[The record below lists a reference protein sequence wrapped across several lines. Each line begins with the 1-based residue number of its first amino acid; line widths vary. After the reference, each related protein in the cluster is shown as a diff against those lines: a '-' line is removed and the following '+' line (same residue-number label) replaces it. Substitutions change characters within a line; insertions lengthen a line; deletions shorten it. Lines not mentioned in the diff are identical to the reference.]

1 MKKNNFKI
9 VKIDKSKNLFNYEK
23 KILINELIL
32 DLKLGYYDFEKEK
45 AQKVKFSLEIDY
57 QDKKPSNDKDIKSIV
72 NYGTIVKFITKLI
85 KKKHYNFLETLA
97 EAVFDELFKDKR
109 IAKIMLKIEKLEIL
123 KQCSSVGIQI
133 TKKEVM
139 ISSEIGKEVIKKELP
154 LIPKLPGVY
163 RMLNDKGD
171 ILYVGKAKN
180 LPNRLK
186 SYVSEKNHI
195 IRTERM
201 LSQTRKLEIT
211 TTSNESEALL
221 LEANLIKKYKP
232 KFNILL
238 RDDKSFPFIF
248 IGNKD
253 KWPQIKRHR
262 GKKTK
267 KGFYFGPFASAG
279 SANWTIKMI
288 QKIFHLRV
296 CDDTVFKNRER
307 PCILYQ
313 IKRCSGPCVGYIEKN
328 EYKKTVDDAIEFVSG
343 KSRKIQKSLS
353 DQMEK
358 ASDNLD
364 FEKAGIL
371 RDRIKSL
378 NIIQSS
384 QRINEANLIE
394 ADVIAG
400 YKESGKT
407 CIQVFFYR
415 SKQNWGNQAFFPKHD
430 PDEKL
435 SDILNSFVS
444 QFYEN
449 KSVPS
454 SIILSE
460 EIKEKIL
467 IEKTL
472 SQKEEKQIDISIA
485 KKGSKLKVI
494 NQAIKN
500 AKDSLTRK
508 LYESQNNR
516 ELFDA
521 VANKFNLETN
531 INLIEVYDNSH
542 IQGTNSVG
550 ALIAYGDEGFIKK
563 RYRKFNIKIQK
574 NEQDDYGMM
583 REVLNR
589 RFKRAI
595 QEKDN
600 YLTFPDLVLIDGGKG
615 QYSVARETLNELGLH
630 DLPIVAIAKG
640 KQRNSGNETFFH
652 NGKEFKFIKNDPT
665 LFFLQRIRDESHR
678 FAISAHRAKRK
689 KGISKSLLDQIEG
702 IGSIRKRALLNH
714 FGSARAVESASLDE
728 IKSVEGVEAKVAKK
742 IYNFF
747 HE

>member
-1 MKKNNFKI
+1 
-9 VKIDKSKNLFNYEK
+9 
-23 KILINELIL
+23 
-32 DLKLGYYDFEKEK
+32 
-45 AQKVKFSLEIDY
+45 
-57 QDKKPSNDKDIKSIV
+57 
-72 NYGTIVKFITKLI
+72 
-85 KKKHYNFLETLA
+85 
-97 EAVFDELFKDKR
+97 
-109 IAKIMLKIEKLEIL
+109 
-123 KQCSSVGIQI
+123 
-133 TKKEVM
+133 M
-139 ISSEIGKEVIKKELP
+139 ISSNLGKEVIKKELP

-163 RMLNDKGD
+163 RMLNSKNE

-186 SYVSEKNHI
+186 SYVTEKNHI

-201 LSQTRKLEIT
+201 LSQTKRLEIT
-211 TTSNESEALL
+211 STSNESEALL

-248 IGNKD
+248 IGNED

-262 GKKTK
+262 GKKDK
-267 KGFYFGPFASAG
+267 KGFFFGPFASAG

-313 IKRCSGPCVGYIEKN
+313 IKRCSGPCVGYIKDSD
-328 EYKKTVDDAIEFVSG
+328 YKQDVDDAIEFVSG
-343 KSRKIQKSLS
+343 KSRRIQKNLS
-353 DQMEK
+353 NQMEK
-358 ASDNLD
+358 ASDELD
-364 FEKAGIL
+364 FEKATIL
-371 RDRIKSL
+371 RDRIKAL

-384 QRINEANLIE
+384 QRINEANLVE

-430 PDEKL
+430 PDENL
-435 SDILNSFVS
+435 SEILNSFIT

-472 SQKEEKQIDISIA
+472 SQKENKQINISVA

-494 NQAIKN
+494 EQAIKN
-500 AKDSLTRK
+500 AKDSLNRK
-508 LYESQNNR
+508 LYESQNNK
-516 ELFDA
+516 ELFES
-521 VANKFNLETN
+521 VAKKFNLETN

-542 IQGTNSVG
+542 IQGTDSVG
-550 ALIAYGDEGFIKK
+550 ALIAFGDEGFVKK
-563 RYRKFNIKIQK
+563 RYRKFNIKIKK

-583 REVLNR
+583 KEVLNR

-595 QEKDN
+595 QEKEN
-600 YLTFPDLVLIDGGKG
+600 FLSFPDLVLIDGGKG
-615 QYSVARETLNELGLH
+615 QYSTAREALNELGLH
-630 DLPIVAIAKG
+630 DLPIIAIAKG
-640 KQRNSGNETFFH
+640 KFRNSGNETFFH
-652 NGKEFKFIKNDPT
+652 NGKEYKFQKNDPT

-714 FGSARAVESASLDE
+714 FGSARGVESASLDE
-728 IKSVEGVEAKVAKK
+728 IKSVEGVEEKVAKK

>member
-1 MKKNNFKI
+1 
-9 VKIDKSKNLFNYEK
+9 
-23 KILINELIL
+23 
-32 DLKLGYYDFEKEK
+32 
-45 AQKVKFSLEIDY
+45 
-57 QDKKPSNDKDIKSIV
+57 
-72 NYGTIVKFITKLI
+72 
-85 KKKHYNFLETLA
+85 
-97 EAVFDELFKDKR
+97 
-109 IAKIMLKIEKLEIL
+109 
-123 KQCSSVGIQI
+123 
-133 TKKEVM
+133 M
-139 ISSEIGKEVIKKELP
+139 ISSDIGKEVIKKELT

-163 RMLNDKGD
+163 RMLNEKGD

-186 SYVSEKNHI
+186 SYIAEKNHI

-221 LEANLIKKYKP
+221 LEANLIKKHKP

-248 IGNKD
+248 ISNKD

-262 GKKTK
+262 GKKIGE
-267 KGFYFGPFASAG
+267 GFYFGPFASAG

-313 IKRCSGPCVGYIEKN
+313 IKRCSGPCVGYIEKE

-358 ASDNLD
+358 ASEDLD
-364 FEKAGIL
+364 FEKATIL

-430 PDEKL
+430 QDEKICN
-435 SDILNSFVS
+435 ILNSFVS

-460 EIKEKIL
+460 DIKEKIL

-472 SQKEEKQIDISIA
+472 SQKESKQINISVA

-500 AKDSLTRK
+500 AKDSLNRK

-521 VANKFNLETN
+521 VVSKFNLETN

-563 RYRKFNIKIQK
+563 RYRKFNIKNRE

-589 RFKRAI
+589 RFKRAD

-600 YLTFPDLVLIDGGKG
+600 YLSFPDLVIVDGGKG

-630 DLPIVAIAKG
+630 DIPIIAIAKG
-640 KQRNSGNETFFH
+640 KFRNSGNETFFY
-652 NGKEFKFIKNDPT
+652 NGKEFKFTKNDPT

-728 IKSVEGVEAKVAKK
+728 IKSVEGVEVKVAKK

>member
-1 MKKNNFKI
+1 
-9 VKIDKSKNLFNYEK
+9 
-23 KILINELIL
+23 
-32 DLKLGYYDFEKEK
+32 
-45 AQKVKFSLEIDY
+45 
-57 QDKKPSNDKDIKSIV
+57 
-72 NYGTIVKFITKLI
+72 
-85 KKKHYNFLETLA
+85 
-97 EAVFDELFKDKR
+97 
-109 IAKIMLKIEKLEIL
+109 
-123 KQCSSVGIQI
+123 
-133 TKKEVM
+133 M

-163 RMLNDKGD
+163 RMLNDKGE

-186 SYVSEKNHI
+186 SYIAEKNHI

-201 LSQTRKLEIT
+201 LSQTKKLEIT

-221 LEANLIKKYKP
+221 LEANLIKKHKP

-253 KWPQIKRHR
+253 VWPQIRRHR

-267 KGFYFGPFASAG
+267 EGFYFGPFASAG

-313 IKRCSGPCVGYIEKN
+313 IKRCSGPCVGYVEK
-328 EYKKTVDDAIEFVSG
+328 EDYKKTVDDAIEFVSG

-358 ASDNLD
+358 ASEDLD
-364 FEKAGIL
+364 FEKAVIL

-430 PDEKL
+430 PDESL
-435 SDILNSFVS
+435 SNILNSFVS

-454 SIILSE
+454 SIIISE

-472 SQKEEKQIDISIA
+472 SKKEGKQVNLSVA

-494 NQAIKN
+494 NQATKN
-500 AKDSLTRK
+500 AKESLNRK

-516 ELFDA
+516 ELFDS
-521 VANKFNLETN
+521 VASKFNLETN
-531 INLIEVYDNSH
+531 INLVEVYDNSH

-550 ALIAYGDEGFIKK
+550 ALIAFGEEGFIKK
-563 RYRKFNIKIQK
+563 RYRKFNIKSKK

-600 YLTFPDLVLIDGGKG
+600 YLSFPDLVIVDGGKG
-615 QYSVARETLNELGLH
+615 QYSVARDSLNELGLH
-630 DLPIVAIAKG
+630 EIPIIAIAKG
-640 KQRNSGNETFFH
+640 KFRNNGNETFFH
-652 NGKEFKFIKNDPT
+652 NGKEYKFNKNDPT

-689 KGISKSLLDQIEG
+689 RGISKSLLDQIEG

-728 IKSVEGVEAKVAKK
+728 IKSVEGVEEKVAKK

>member
-1 MKKNNFKI
+1 
-9 VKIDKSKNLFNYEK
+9 
-23 KILINELIL
+23 
-32 DLKLGYYDFEKEK
+32 
-45 AQKVKFSLEIDY
+45 
-57 QDKKPSNDKDIKSIV
+57 
-72 NYGTIVKFITKLI
+72 
-85 KKKHYNFLETLA
+85 
-97 EAVFDELFKDKR
+97 
-109 IAKIMLKIEKLEIL
+109 
-123 KQCSSVGIQI
+123 
-133 TKKEVM
+133 M
-139 ISSEIGKEVIKKELP
+139 ISSELGKEVIKKELT

-163 RMLNDKGD
+163 RMLNSKNE

-221 LEANLIKKYKP
+221 LEANLIKKHKP

-253 KWPQIKRHR
+253 QWSQIKRHR

-267 KGFYFGPFASAG
+267 EGFYFGPFASAG

-313 IKRCSGPCVGYIEKN
+313 IKRCSGPCVGYVSKED
-328 EYKKTVDDAIEFVSG
+328 YKQSVEDAIEFVSG
-343 KSRKIQKSLS
+343 KSRRIQKNLS
-353 DQMEK
+353 NQMEQ
-358 ASDNLD
+358 ASNGLD
-364 FEKAGIL
+364 FEKAVIL
-371 RDRIKSL
+371 RDRIKAL

-384 QRINEANLIE
+384 QRINEANLVE
-394 ADVIAG
+394 ADVVAG

-430 PDEKL
+430 PDENL
-435 SDILNSFVS
+435 DEILNSFIS

-454 SIILSE
+454 SIIVSE
-460 EIKEKIL
+460 EIKEKVL

-472 SQKEEKQIDISIA
+472 TIKEGKQINISVA

-500 AKDSLTRK
+500 AKDSLNRK

-516 ELFDA
+516 ELFDS
-521 VANKFNLETN
+521 VAKKFNLETN

-550 ALIAYGDEGFIKK
+550 ALITYGDEGFIKK
-563 RYRKFNIKIQK
+563 RYRKFNIKHKK

-583 REVLNR
+583 REVLSR
-589 RFKRAI
+589 RFKRAV

-600 YLTFPDLVLIDGGKG
+600 YLTFPDLVLVDGGKG
-615 QYSVARETLNELGLH
+615 QYSVARESLNELGLH
-630 DLPIVAIAKG
+630 DIPLIAIAKG
-640 KQRNSGNETFFH
+640 KFRNSGNETFFH
-652 NGKEFKFIKNDPT
+652 NGKEFKFSRNDPT

-689 KGISKSLLDQIEG
+689 RGISKSLLDQIEG

-714 FGSARAVESASLDE
+714 FGSARSVESASLDE
-728 IKSVEGVEAKVAKK
+728 IKSVEGVEEKVAKK

>member
-1 MKKNNFKI
+1 
-9 VKIDKSKNLFNYEK
+9 
-23 KILINELIL
+23 
-32 DLKLGYYDFEKEK
+32 
-45 AQKVKFSLEIDY
+45 
-57 QDKKPSNDKDIKSIV
+57 
-72 NYGTIVKFITKLI
+72 
-85 KKKHYNFLETLA
+85 
-97 EAVFDELFKDKR
+97 
-109 IAKIMLKIEKLEIL
+109 
-123 KQCSSVGIQI
+123 
-133 TKKEVM
+133 M
-139 ISSEIGKEVIKKELP
+139 ISSDIGKEIIKKELP

-163 RMLNDKGD
+163 RMLNSKNE

-180 LPNRLK
+180 LTNRLK
-186 SYVSEKNHI
+186 NYVSEKNHI

-201 LSQTRKLEIT
+201 LSQTKKLEIT

-232 KFNILL
+232 KYNILL

-262 GKKTK
+262 GKKNK
-267 KGFYFGPFASAG
+267 EGFFFGPFASAG
-279 SANWTIKMI
+279 SANGTIKMI
-288 QKIFHLRV
+288 QKIFQLRV
-296 CDDTVFKNRER
+296 CDDTVFKNRKR
-307 PCILYQ
+307 PCLLYQ
-313 IKRCSGPCVGYIEKN
+313 IKRCSGPCVNYITEK
-328 EYKKTVDDAIEFVSG
+328 EYGQTVKDAIEFVSG
-343 KSRKIQKSLS
+343 KSRKIQKNLS
-353 DQMEK
+353 KQMEI
-358 ASDNLD
+358 ASEELN
-364 FEKAGIL
+364 FEKAVIL
-371 RDRIKSL
+371 RDKIKSL

-384 QRINEANLIE
+384 QRINEANLVE
-394 ADVIAG
+394 ADVVAG

-430 PDEKL
+430 PDENLKE
-435 SDILNSFVS
+435 ILNSFIS

-449 KSVPS
+449 KSAPK
-454 SIILSE
+454 SIIINE
-460 EIKEKIL
+460 EIKEKSL

-472 SQKEEKQIDISIA
+472 SKKENKEINISIA

-500 AKDSLTRK
+500 AKDSLKRK
-508 LYESQNNR
+508 LYESQNNKD
-516 ELFDA
+516 LFDK
-521 VANKFNLETN
+521 VTKKFNLET
-531 INLIEVYDNSH
+531 IISLIEVYDNSH
-542 IQGTNSVG
+542 IQGTDSVG
-550 ALIAYGDEGFIKK
+550 ALIAFGEEGFIKK
-563 RYRKFNIKIQK
+563 RYRKFNIKIEQ

-589 RFKRAI
+589 RFKKAV

-615 QYSVARETLNELGLH
+615 QYSSARETINELGLH
-630 DLPIVAIAKG
+630 DIPIIAITKG
-640 KQRNSGNETFFH
+640 KFRNSGNETFFH
-652 NGKEFKFIKNDPT
+652 NGKKFKFLKNDPT
-665 LFFLQRIRDESHR
+665 LFFLQRLRDEAHR

-689 KGISKSLLDQIEG
+689 KNISRSLLDQIQG
-702 IGSIRKRALLNH
+702 VGSGRKRALLNH

-728 IKSVEGVEAKVAKK
+728 IKSVEGVEEKVAKK

>member
-1 MKKNNFKI
+1 
-9 VKIDKSKNLFNYEK
+9 
-23 KILINELIL
+23 
-32 DLKLGYYDFEKEK
+32 
-45 AQKVKFSLEIDY
+45 
-57 QDKKPSNDKDIKSIV
+57 
-72 NYGTIVKFITKLI
+72 
-85 KKKHYNFLETLA
+85 
-97 EAVFDELFKDKR
+97 
-109 IAKIMLKIEKLEIL
+109 
-123 KQCSSVGIQI
+123 
-133 TKKEVM
+133 M

-163 RMLNDKGD
+163 RMLNDKGE

-186 SYVSEKNHI
+186 SYISEKNHI

-201 LSQTRKLEIT
+201 LSQTKKLEIT

-221 LEANLIKKYKP
+221 LEANLIKKHKP

-253 KWPQIKRHR
+253 VWPQIRRHR

-267 KGFYFGPFASAG
+267 EGFYFGPFASAG

-313 IKRCSGPCVGYIEKN
+313 IKRCSGPCVGYVEK
-328 EYKKTVDDAIEFVSG
+328 EDYKKTVDDAIEFVSG

-358 ASDNLD
+358 ASEDLD
-364 FEKAGIL
+364 FEKAVIL

-430 PDEKL
+430 PDESL
-435 SDILNSFVS
+435 SNILNSFIS

-454 SIILSE
+454 SIIISE
-460 EIKEKIL
+460 EIKEKNL

-472 SQKEEKQIDISIA
+472 SKKEGKQVNLSVA

-494 NQAIKN
+494 NQATKN
-500 AKDSLTRK
+500 AKESLNRK

-516 ELFDA
+516 ELFDS
-521 VANKFNLETN
+521 VASKFNLETN
-531 INLIEVYDNSH
+531 INLVEVYDNSH

-550 ALIAYGDEGFIKK
+550 ALIAFGEEGFIKK
-563 RYRKFNIKIQK
+563 RYRKFNIKSKK

-600 YLTFPDLVLIDGGKG
+600 YLSFPDLVIVDGGKG
-615 QYSVARETLNELGLH
+615 QYSVARDSLNELGLH
-630 DLPIVAIAKG
+630 EIPIIAIAKG
-640 KQRNSGNETFFH
+640 KFRNSGNETFFH
-652 NGKEFKFIKNDPT
+652 NGKEYKFNKNDPT

-689 KGISKSLLDQIEG
+689 RGISKSLLDQIEG

-728 IKSVEGVEAKVAKK
+728 IKSVEGVEEKVAKK

>member
-1 MKKNNFKI
+1 
-9 VKIDKSKNLFNYEK
+9 
-23 KILINELIL
+23 
-32 DLKLGYYDFEKEK
+32 
-45 AQKVKFSLEIDY
+45 
-57 QDKKPSNDKDIKSIV
+57 
-72 NYGTIVKFITKLI
+72 
-85 KKKHYNFLETLA
+85 
-97 EAVFDELFKDKR
+97 
-109 IAKIMLKIEKLEIL
+109 
-123 KQCSSVGIQI
+123 
-133 TKKEVM
+133 M
-139 ISSEIGKEVIKKELP
+139 ISSEIGKEIIKKELP

-163 RMLNDKGD
+163 KMLSDKD
-171 ILYVGKAKN
+171 QILYVGKAKN

-201 LSQTRKLEIT
+201 LSQTRKIEIT

-221 LEANLIKKYKP
+221 LEANLIKKHKP

-253 KWPQIKRHR
+253 KWSQIKRHR

-267 KGFYFGPFASAG
+267 EGFYFGPFASAG

-313 IKRCSGPCVGYIEKN
+313 IKRCSGPCVGYIDES
-328 EYKKTVDDAIEFVSG
+328 EYKRTVDDAIEFVSG
-343 KSRKIQKSLS
+343 KSRKIQKNLS

-358 ASDNLD
+358 ASESLD

-384 QRINEANLIE
+384 QRINEANLVE
-394 ADVIAG
+394 ADVIAA
-400 YKESGKT
+400 YKESGQT

-430 PDEKL
+430 PDENL
-435 SDILNSFVS
+435 GNILNSFVS

-454 SIILSE
+454 SIILSQE
-460 EIKEKIL
+460 VKEKIL

-472 SQKEEKQIDISIA
+472 TQKEGKQVNISVA

-500 AKDSLTRK
+500 AKDSLNRK
-508 LYESQNNR
+508 LHETQNNK
-516 ELFDA
+516 ELFESV
-521 VANKFNLETN
+521 VAKFNLETN

-550 ALIAYGDEGFIKK
+550 ALISYGDEGFIKK
-563 RYRKFNIKIQK
+563 RYRKFNIKMKK

-583 REVLNR
+583 KEVLTR
-589 RFKRAI
+589 RFKKAV
-595 QEKDN
+595 QEKEGH
-600 YLTFPDLVLIDGGKG
+600 LSFPDLIFVDGGKG

-630 DLPIVAIAKG
+630 DIPLIAIAKG
-640 KQRNSGNETFFH
+640 KFRNSGNETFFH
-652 NGKEFKFIKNDPT
+652 NGKEYKFSKNDPT

-678 FAISAHRAKRK
+678 FAISAHRARRK

-728 IKSVEGVEAKVAKK
+728 IKSVEGVEEKVAKK

>member
-1 MKKNNFKI
+1 
-9 VKIDKSKNLFNYEK
+9 
-23 KILINELIL
+23 
-32 DLKLGYYDFEKEK
+32 
-45 AQKVKFSLEIDY
+45 
-57 QDKKPSNDKDIKSIV
+57 
-72 NYGTIVKFITKLI
+72 
-85 KKKHYNFLETLA
+85 
-97 EAVFDELFKDKR
+97 
-109 IAKIMLKIEKLEIL
+109 
-123 KQCSSVGIQI
+123 
-133 TKKEVM
+133 M

-163 RMLNDKGD
+163 RMLNDKGE

-186 SYVSEKNHI
+186 SYIAEKNHI

-201 LSQTRKLEIT
+201 LSQTKKLEIT

-221 LEANLIKKYKP
+221 LEANLIKKHKP

-253 KWPQIKRHR
+253 VWPQIRRHR

-267 KGFYFGPFASAG
+267 EGFYFGPFASAG

-313 IKRCSGPCVGYIEKN
+313 IKRCSGPCVGYVEK
-328 EYKKTVDDAIEFVSG
+328 EDYKKTVDDAIEFVSG

-358 ASDNLD
+358 ASEDLD
-364 FEKAGIL
+364 FEKAVIL

-415 SKQNWGNQAFFPKHD
+415 AKQNWGNQAFFPKHD
-430 PDEKL
+430 PDESL
-435 SDILNSFVS
+435 SNILNSFVS

-454 SIILSE
+454 SIIISE
-460 EIKEKIL
+460 EIKEKNL

-472 SQKEEKQIDISIA
+472 SKKEGKQVNLSVA

-494 NQAIKN
+494 NQATKN
-500 AKDSLTRK
+500 AKESLNRK

-516 ELFDA
+516 ELFDS
-521 VANKFNLETN
+521 VASKFNLETN
-531 INLIEVYDNSH
+531 INLVEVYDNSH

-550 ALIAYGDEGFIKK
+550 ALIAFGEEGFIKK
-563 RYRKFNIKIQK
+563 RYRKFNIKSKK

-600 YLTFPDLVLIDGGKG
+600 YLSFPDLVIVDGGKG
-615 QYSVARETLNELGLH
+615 QYSVARDSLNELGLH
-630 DLPIVAIAKG
+630 EIPIIAIAKG
-640 KQRNSGNETFFH
+640 KFRNSGNETFFH
-652 NGKEFKFIKNDPT
+652 NGKEYKFNKNDPT

-689 KGISKSLLDQIEG
+689 RGISKSLLDQIEG

-728 IKSVEGVEAKVAKK
+728 IKSVEGVEEKVAKK

>member
-1 MKKNNFKI
+1 
-9 VKIDKSKNLFNYEK
+9 
-23 KILINELIL
+23 
-32 DLKLGYYDFEKEK
+32 
-45 AQKVKFSLEIDY
+45 
-57 QDKKPSNDKDIKSIV
+57 
-72 NYGTIVKFITKLI
+72 
-85 KKKHYNFLETLA
+85 
-97 EAVFDELFKDKR
+97 
-109 IAKIMLKIEKLEIL
+109 
-123 KQCSSVGIQI
+123 
-133 TKKEVM
+133 M
-139 ISSEIGKEVIKKELP
+139 ISSNIGKEVINKELP

-163 RMLNDKGD
+163 KMLNSKNE

-180 LPNRLK
+180 LTNRLK

-201 LSQTRKLEIT
+201 LSQTKKLEIT

-221 LEANLIKKYKP
+221 LEANLIKKHKP
-232 KFNILL
+232 KYNILL

-248 IGNKD
+248 MGNKD
-253 KWPQIKRHR
+253 KWPQIKKHR
-262 GKKTK
+262 GKKNK
-267 KGFYFGPFASAG
+267 EGFFFGPFASAG

-296 CDDTVFKNRER
+296 CDDAVFKNRER
-307 PCILYQ
+307 SCILYQ
-313 IKRCSGPCVGYIEKN
+313 IKRCSGPCVGYINET
-328 EYKKTVDDAIEFVSG
+328 EYKQTVKDAIEFVSG
-343 KSRKIQKSLS
+343 KSRKIQKNLS
-353 DQMEK
+353 NQMEK
-358 ASDNLD
+358 ASEELD
-364 FEKAGIL
+364 FEKASIL

-384 QRINEANLIE
+384 QKINEANLVE

-430 PDEKL
+430 PDESLKE
-435 SDILNSFVS
+435 ILNSFIT

-449 KSVPS
+449 KNVPN

-460 EIKEKIL
+460 EIKERTL

-472 SQKEEKQIDISIA
+472 SKKENKEINISVA

-494 NQAIKN
+494 KQAIKN
-500 AKDSLTRK
+500 AKDSLNRK
-508 LYESQNNR
+508 IYESQNNKD
-516 ELFDA
+516 LFEK
-521 VANKFNLETN
+521 VAKKFDLETN

-550 ALIAYGDEGFIKK
+550 AMITYDDGGFVKK

-574 NEQDDYGMM
+574 NKQDDYGMIK
-583 REVLNR
+583 EVLNR
-589 RFKRAI
+589 RFKRAV

-600 YLTFPDLVLIDGGKG
+600 YLSFPDLVLIDGGKG
-615 QYSVARETLNELGLH
+615 QYSVARETMNELGLH
-630 DLPIVAIAKG
+630 DIPIVAIAKG
-640 KQRNSGNETFFH
+640 KFRSSSNETFFH
-652 NGKEFKFIKNDPT
+652 NRKEFKFLKNDPT
-665 LFFLQRIRDESHR
+665 LFFLQRLRDESHR

-689 KGISKSLLDQIEG
+689 KSISSSLLDQIEG

-728 IKSVEGVEAKVAKK
+728 IKSVEGIEEKVAKK